1 MRTSWSVSVCPEVLA
16 CPESKAAQAILA
28 LMGGG
33 TRLYRFKTLNI
44 SRMGAGR
51 STQVDQRM
59 KRITYVSTV
68 TRKLSG
74 AEVDE
79 IGRISSRNNL
89 KVGITGI
96 LFSAHEFFF
105 QILEGD
111 EDAVDRT
118 LVRIRNDP
126 RHRDL
131 LILKAEHD
139 ISERLF
145 AKWSMRTICLNRTN
159 DLILQALRIML
170 ENITESHRIIER
182 YTQPAV
188 LKFLTEGIN
197 PLSVPVK
204 KTEHIIL
211 FGDIVAFSY
220 LSERFPVEEVADL
233 VSQFLKVCSSRVVEG
248 GGQVNK
254 YVGDCVMAYFPPDE
268 ADGAITACL
277 NTLKDIQQLRSG
289 AGESGLMRFL
299 YCGFG
304 LTKGPVIE
312 GNIGSPIKMD
322 YTVLGDT
329 VNLAARLEGLTRNIG
344 KAIAVTKS
352 VRDACT
358 QPWNFVAMGDFELKG
373 QSRSLPIYS
382 LDDPVVADIRT
393 QEMLV
398 GDMQEVNLKIDSGA
412 ATPFSSQS

>member
-1 MRTSWSVSVCPEVLA
+1 
-16 CPESKAAQAILA
+16 
-28 LMGGG
+28 
-33 TRLYRFKTLNI
+33 
-44 SRMGAGR
+44 
-51 STQVDQRM
+51 M
-59 KRITYVSTV
+59 KRIMYVSTA
-68 TRKLSG
+68 TRTLSG

-89 KVGITGI
+89 KLGITGI

-111 EDAVDRT
+111 EDAVDQT
-118 LVRIRNDP
+118 LVRIRSDP

-131 LILKAEHD
+131 LILKAEQD

-145 AKWSMRTICLNRTN
+145 GKWSMRTIRLNSTN
-159 DLILQALRIML
+159 DLILQTLRIML

-220 LSERFPVEEVADL
+220 LSERFPVEEVAAL
-233 VSQFLKVCSSRVVEG
+233 VSQFLEVCSFRVVEN

-254 YVGDCVMAYFPPDE
+254 YVGDCVMAYFPPDR
-268 ADGAITACL
+268 ADDAITACL
-277 NTLKDIQQLRSG
+277 DTLKDIRQLRSA
-289 AGESGLMRFL
+289 AGECRLMRFL

-344 KAIAVTKS
+344 KALAMTQP
-352 VRDACT
+352 VRDACAR
-358 QPWNFVAMGDFELKG
+358 PWDFVAMGDFELKG

-382 LDDPVVADIRT
+382 LGDPVVADIRT
-393 QEMLV
+393 HEMLV
-398 GDMQEVNLKIDSGA
+398 GDMQEASCKTNAGA
-412 ATPFSSQS
+412 ATAVSSQS